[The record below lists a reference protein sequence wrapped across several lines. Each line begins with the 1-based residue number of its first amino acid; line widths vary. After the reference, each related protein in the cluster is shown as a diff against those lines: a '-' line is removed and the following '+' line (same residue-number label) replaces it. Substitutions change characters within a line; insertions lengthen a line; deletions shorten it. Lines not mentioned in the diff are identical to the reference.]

1 MKIQNSKRWAISGPQ
16 AYFFAVFGVFVA
28 FSIRF
33 SLHIFLQGNLPM
45 TFFILNTILIAL
57 FYGFLPSLITITLSI
72 PLAFFF
78 FVPPFDSFD
87 VPTPQDSFVFIS
99 YILIA
104 FIAVGIV
111 EWLQRERYK
120 AVLLTRVSESNFQLL
135 SDASRSLKNALN
147 LITKD
152 KDPLSKP

>member
-1 MKIQNSKRWAISGPQ
+1 MKIQNSKRWAKNGPQ
-16 AYFFAVFGVFVA
+16 VFFFAMFGVFVA
-28 FSIRF
+28 FSIRY
-33 SLHIFLQGNLPM
+33 SLHAFLQSSLPM
-45 TFFILNTILIAL
+45 TFFILNTIVVAL
-57 FYGFLPSLITITLSI
+57 FYGFLPSLMTIFFSV

-87 VPTPQDSFVFIS
+87 FPTPQDSFVFMS

-120 AVLLTRVSESNFQLL
+120 AILLTRVSDSNFQLL
-135 SDASRSLKNALN
+135 SDASRSLKNAQN
-147 LITKD
+147 LIQKD
-152 KDPLSKP
+152 KDPLR

>member
-1 MKIQNSKRWAISGPQ
+1 MKIQNSKRWAINGPQ

-28 FSIRF
+28 FSIRY
-33 SLHIFLQGNLPM
+33 SLHTFLQGNLPM

-57 FYGFLPSLITITLSI
+57 FYGFLPSFFTIILSI

-87 VPTPQDSFVFIS
+87 MPTPQDSFVFMS

-120 AVLLTRVSESNFQLL
+120 AILLTRVSESNFQLL
-135 SDASRSLKNALN
+135 SDVSRSLKSAMN

-152 KDPLSKP
+152 KDTLNKP

>member
-1 MKIQNSKRWAISGPQ
+1 MKIQNSKRWARNGPQ
-16 AYFFAVFGVFVA
+16 AYFLAVFGVFVA
-28 FSIRF
+28 FSIRY
-33 SLHIFLQGNLPM
+33 SLHTFLQANLPM
-45 TFFILNTILIAL
+45 TFFILNTILTAL
-57 FYGFLPSLITITLSI
+57 FFGFLPSVVTIILSI

-87 VPTPQDSFVFIS
+87 MPTPQDSFVFIS

-120 AVLLTRVSESNFQLL
+120 AILLTRVSYSNFQLL
-135 SDASRSLKNALN
+135 SDASRSLKNAMN
-147 LITKD
+147 LISKD
-152 KDPLSKP
+152 KETQNKL

>member
-1 MKIQNSKRWAISGPQ
+1 MKIQNSKRWAINGPQ

-28 FSIRF
+28 FSIRY
-33 SLHIFLQGNLPM
+33 SLHTFLQGNLPM

-57 FYGFLPSLITITLSI
+57 FYGFLPSFLTIILSI

-87 VPTPQDSFVFIS
+87 MPTPQDSFVFMS

-120 AVLLTRVSESNFQLL
+120 AILLTRVSESNFQLL
-135 SDASRSLKNALN
+135 SDVSRSLKSAMN

-152 KDPLSKP
+152 KDTLNKP

>member
-1 MKIQNSKRWAISGPQ
+1 MKIQNSKRWARNGPQ

-28 FSIRF
+28 FSIRY
-33 SLHIFLQGNLPM
+33 SLHTFLQGNLPM

-57 FYGFLPSLITITLSI
+57 FYGFLPSFLTIILSI

-87 VPTPQDSFVFIS
+87 MPTPQDSFVFMS

-120 AVLLTRVSESNFQLL
+120 AILLTRVSESNFQLL
-135 SDASRSLKNALN
+135 SDVSRSLKSAMN

-152 KDPLSKP
+152 KDTLNKP

>member
-1 MKIQNSKRWAISGPQ
+1 MKIQNSKRWAINGPQ

-28 FSIRF
+28 FSIRY
-33 SLHIFLQGNLPM
+33 SLHTFLLVNLPM

-57 FYGFLPSLITITLSI
+57 FFGFVPSLITIIFSI

-87 VPTPQDSFVFIS
+87 APTPQDSFVFMS

-120 AVLLTRVSESNFQLL
+120 AILLSRVSESNFQLL

-147 LITKD
+147 LISKD
-152 KDPLSKP
+152 KDPLNKP